1 MVSWIHARVI
11 LFSLRNVELLKP
23 EANGL
28 WLNMDYFIAAGGTVS
43 SAQAGDRSGAIAEA
57 AYSAFW
63 QVDDKFN
70 DFDADGVANTSDAYP
85 FIAISGLL
93 DTDSDGAPN
102 TCDAACTSLG
112 MAADTD
118 DDGDGAQI
126 PLMRSR

>member
-1 MVSWIHARVI
+1 MAQHG
-11 LFSLRNVELLKP
+11 LFYRGWRNGFFC
-23 EANGL
+23 A
-28 WLNMDYFIAAGGTVS
+28 S
-43 SAQAGDRSGAIAEA
+43 GDRFAIAES

-118 DDGDGAQI
+118 DDGDGVLDTADAF
-126 PLMRSR
+126 PLDKTKN